1 MAGTQNL
8 SDKAL
13 AVFAFAAY
21 HQLESGQAVTKVV
34 REDGKGHKADEDAV
48 SELQRRELVD
58 VEGSDIRFSESG
70 LQVLSRAIG
79 GLKNAARNGEG
90 A

>member
-1 MAGTQNL
+1 MAATLQGL

-21 HQLESGQAVTKVV
+21 HQLESGQRVSSVV
-34 REDGKGHKADEDAV
+34 QNDGAGHKADDDAV
-48 SELQRRELVD
+48 NELSDRGLARADGSSIHFTEEGERALQTVIDGIRRTL
-58 VEGSDIRFSESG
+58 SG
-70 LQVLSRAIG
+70 
-79 GLKNAARNGEG
+79 G